1 MIKKCLRII
10 RVGVFMN
17 LEEIIE
23 KIVSVTNQGKE
34 DVNKKILEK
43 QRELSM
49 LVSVEGA
56 AYIVA
61 KELGLDLIEKT
72 HHRLQVKNMIAGMRN
87 LNLTA
92 TIAKIM
98 PLREFE
104 RNEKKSRVAN
114 LIVGDETGAARLS
127 LWDEQTDLLQ
137 QLKENTVIE
146 IKGGYTREDNFG
158 GIEIRLGRQST
169 IKQIEQAPAK
179 VEMKKPGATVSGMKE
194 GGTYEVRAALLH
206 VFDSNPFYEVC
217 PQCGARIKMPDFKC
231 ATHGETKPA
240 YAMVVS
246 GVIDDGTENMRIVFF
261 RESAEK
267 VFGMKTSEALA
278 NKDRLFENLEN
289 LGREFI
295 FTGRVRR
302 NQLFE
307 RLEFITSDFRPIN
320 PAEEAK
326 KIMKE
331 FEAAPTA
338 V

>member
-1 MIKKCLRII
+1 
-10 RVGVFMN
+10 MN

-23 KIVSVTNQGKE
+23 KIVSITNQKRE
-34 DVNKKILEK
+34 DVNKRILEK

-49 LVSVEGA
+49 LVSIEGA

-104 RNEKKSRVAN
+104 RNGKKSRVAN
-114 LIVGDETGAARLS
+114 IIVGDETGAARLS

-137 QLKENTVIE
+137 QLKESTVIE
-146 IKGGYTREDNFG
+146 IKGGYTREDSFG
-158 GIEIRLGRQST
+158 GIEIRIGRQSS

-179 VEMKKPGATVSGMKE
+179 VEMKKPDVTISGVKE

-206 VFDSNPFYEVC
+206 VFDSSPFYEVC

-231 ATHGETKPA
+231 ATHGEVKPS

-246 GVIDDGTENMRIVFF
+246 GVIDDGTGNMRIVFF

-267 VFGMKTSEALA
+267 LFGMKTTDALA
-278 NKDRLFENLEN
+278 NKDSLFENLKN
-289 LGREFI
+289 LGREFV
-295 FTGRVRR
+295 FSGRVRK

-307 RLEFITSDFRPIN
+307 RLEFITSDFNPIN
-320 PAEEAK
+320 PRQEAEN
-326 KIMKE
+326 IMKM
-331 FEAAPTA
+331 FESAPI
-338 V
+338 VV

>member
-1 MIKKCLRII
+1 
-10 RVGVFMN
+10 MN

-23 KIVSVTNQGKE
+23 KIVSITNQGKE

-49 LVSVEGA
+49 LVSIEGA

-72 HHRLQVKNMIAGMRN
+72 HHKLQVKNMIAGMRN

-104 RNEKKSRVAN
+104 RNGKKSRVAN
-114 LIVGDETGAARLS
+114 IIVGDETGTARLS

-137 QLKENTVIE
+137 QLKESTVIE
-146 IKGGYTREDNFG
+146 VKGGYTREDSFG
-158 GIEIRLGRQST
+158 GIEIRLGRQSS

-179 VEMKKPGATVSGMKE
+179 VEMKKPHVTISDLKE
-194 GGTYEVRAALLH
+194 GGTYELRAALLH
-206 VFDSNPFYEVC
+206 IFDSSPFYEVC

-231 ATHGETKPA
+231 ATHGEVRPA

-246 GVIDDGTENMRIVFF
+246 GVIDDGTGNMRIVFF

-267 VFGMKTSEALA
+267 LFGMKTPDALA
-278 NKDRLFENLEN
+278 NKDKLFENLEN

-295 FTGRVRR
+295 FSGRVRK

-307 RLEFITSDFRPIN
+307 RLEFITSDFNQIN
-320 PAEEAK
+320 PKQEAE
-326 KIMKE
+326 KIMKG
-331 FEAAPTA
+331 FESAPIVA
-338 V
+338 L